1 MANNFAPTV
10 TVKNTN
16 VEIGASVL
24 LKDLFDV
31 VDLDGNAITRY
42 RFRDNGSAAYSGFFS
57 IGGVKQ
63 NSGGWIEITAAQ
75 LNSVSYS
82 AALLLD
88 AESIGIQAYDGKFW
102 SSAAFG
108 VMSTVQPNNRP
119 PIVTTQNGQV
129 LETEFR
135 SITDLISVYDPD
147 DYPITKYSLVDRDNF
162 AISGYFTLRGNRL
175 PSAQWNVIDA
185 ADLSAVRYIGG
196 EWGPVNEKIGVMAYD
211 GKKWSEV
218 SEFTMLTTPNLN
230 SPVVGVYNL
239 QGGVGRVIDAQTM
252 FTVSDADGNTIKKIR
267 FLDTGINPN
276 SGFFTINGVRQT
288 SGTFFELP
296 YNQLSTVRYNYS
308 AFPEFE
314 QYQIQAFDGRYWSD
328 LAVGNISAV
337 VQPTVTFDT
346 RTVVLDT
353 LEEVKFNTLFERA
366 DAGPPLI
373 QYQVVDFNT
382 VSTSANLTLNGAR
395 LTPGRLYSLS
405 AAEFDTLRIEGAV
418 TDDGTSYDSM
428 MVRGYNGTFW
438 TDWEKIDV
446 NTEPVGTRALE
457 GGPEISPREVVNGKV
472 KLTYTFIE
480 GFNPSSP
487 PYPPL
492 PIYYGPDDPEAD
504 QTTSLAP
511 SQRAVVRD
519 VMAYYE
525 SITNID
531 FVEVPFTA
539 DASEAMTTI
548 GLCNIDGPGGTLAY
562 VYGGTQWY
570 GSKPGDFW
578 LDIGD
583 FPVASTDTRRGALYR
598 LTVIHELGHLLGLKH
613 PFEGDPR
620 LPVATDHRGYT
631 VMSYASPAA
640 SMYQNP
646 NPALTEP
653 ATPMLYDIGRLHE
666 TFGANTNFR
675 TGNDTYVFEQSDN
688 ILQALW
694 DAGGDD
700 TLNYGNQVLPASID
714 LREGR
719 RSSLNGVANALLL
732 PYGSVIENARGSR
745 SNDVITGNQLR
756 NLLFGNEGNDRLIGN
771 GGEDVLRGGAGN
783 DTYFWSRGDGN
794 DVVREETQSGREII
808 EIADPF
814 GQLNALQDD
823 FTFRRFGRDLRIDIA
838 FDRGEALGSVVVKD
852 MAWGGSRVETLR
864 FVDSAGNRIGNDI
877 DLNSIFVQS
886 TDVRQRFQL
895 SSSQT
900 QFGFIATPV

>member
-353 LEEVKFNTLFERA
+353 LEEVKFNTL
-366 DAGPPLI
+366 
-373 QYQVVDFNT
+373 
-382 VSTSANLTLNGAR
+382 
-395 LTPGRLYSLS
+395 
-405 AAEFDTLRIEGAV
+405 
-418 TDDGTSYDSM
+418 
-428 MVRGYNGTFW
+428 
-438 TDWEKIDV
+438 
-446 NTEPVGTRALE
+446 
-457 GGPEISPREVVNGKV
+457 
-472 KLTYTFIE
+472 
-480 GFNPSSP
+480 
-487 PYPPL
+487 
-492 PIYYGPDDPEAD
+492 
-504 QTTSLAP
+504 
-511 SQRAVVRD
+511 
-519 VMAYYE
+519 
-525 SITNID
+525 
-531 FVEVPFTA
+531 
-539 DASEAMTTI
+539 
-548 GLCNIDGPGGTLAY
+548 
-562 VYGGTQWY
+562 
-570 GSKPGDFW
+570 
-578 LDIGD
+578 
-583 FPVASTDTRRGALYR
+583 
-598 LTVIHELGHLLGLKH
+598 
-613 PFEGDPR
+613 
-620 LPVATDHRGYT
+620 
-631 VMSYASPAA
+631 
-640 SMYQNP
+640 
-646 NPALTEP
+646 
-653 ATPMLYDIGRLHE
+653 
-666 TFGANTNFR
+666 
-675 TGNDTYVFEQSDN
+675 
-688 ILQALW
+688 
-694 DAGGDD
+694 
-700 TLNYGNQVLPASID
+700 
-714 LREGR
+714 
-719 RSSLNGVANALLL
+719 
-732 PYGSVIENARGSR
+732 
-745 SNDVITGNQLR
+745 
-756 NLLFGNEGNDRLIGN
+756 
-771 GGEDVLRGGAGN
+771 
-783 DTYFWSRGDGN
+783 
-794 DVVREETQSGREII
+794 
-808 EIADPF
+808 
-814 GQLNALQDD
+814 
-823 FTFRRFGRDLRIDIA
+823 
-838 FDRGEALGSVVVKD
+838 
-852 MAWGGSRVETLR
+852 
-864 FVDSAGNRIGNDI
+864 
-877 DLNSIFVQS
+877 
-886 TDVRQRFQL
+886 
-895 SSSQT
+895 
-900 QFGFIATPV
+900 